1 MRARS
6 ALLALCLAACSN
18 TGSRQDRE
26 QSIKQSPPEQL
37 SGFLRQQGVSGHEV
51 FWVFSCDMLVA
62 KECLIL
68 LSVLF
73 CLTKVYQKL
82 FSPGKPPSFIHP
94 FKPYCWIFC
103 CMNCIET
110 TDTEGDQVI
119 DVVIQSCSCNAS
131 TKFDFFGFRWINL
144 EHLPQRWN
152 CNN

>member
-18 TGSRQDRE
+18 TGSRTE
-26 QSIKQSPPEQL
+26 SSPSSSPPRAAFRL
-37 SGFLRQQGVSGHEV
+37 SQTAKCVRTWGVLGVFMWHVGCQRVFNPPFSAFLFDQGLPKTLFPRETTV
-51 FWVFSCDMLVA
+51 FHL
-62 KECLIL
+62 
-68 LSVLF
+68 
-73 CLTKVYQKL
+73 
-82 FSPGKPPSFIHP
+82 
-94 FKPYCWIFC
+94 PYCWIFC